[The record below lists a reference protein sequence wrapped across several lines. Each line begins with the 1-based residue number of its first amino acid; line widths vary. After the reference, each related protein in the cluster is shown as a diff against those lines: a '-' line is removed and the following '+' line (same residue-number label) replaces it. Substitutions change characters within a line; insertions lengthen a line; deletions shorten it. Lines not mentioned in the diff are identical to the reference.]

1 MFNNIGKKIKTLA
14 KVLCWIGIIL
24 SVITG
29 IAIMAGGGN
38 YSYLSM
44 NGMQISVDSG
54 AAVVVGILTILL
66 GVLISWIGSF
76 VLYGFGQLVDN
87 SDKLVEK
94 AEKNA

>member
-1 MFNNIGKKIKTLA
+1 MKKLIALLLTLTM
-14 KVLCWIGIIL
+14 LIGIAATVASVWFLHRLDRIDGRSARRFVPRTWLRL
-24 SVITG
+24 SG
-29 IAIMAGGGN
+29 LG
-38 YSYLSM
+38 
-44 NGMQISVDSG
+44 
-54 AAVVVGILTILL
+54 AVVVGILTILL